1 MTLLS
6 LTIAFAVFTNG
17 LLAGISFDTSL
28 VKLPARRK
36 IGNVAYAVFARG
48 NDLGRGVIVYSALAI
63 TAGLLVIAST
73 IIALIQKMTDDL
85 LLLLIITS
93 ITTII
98 HFIGTAKAAPVM
110 LSIKN
115 TSDDESILK
124 NKFDKFERWHD
135 FRTCFQVITFLI
147 LLYVFFIVE

>member
-1 MTLLS
+1 MLLS
-6 LTIAFAVFTNG
+6 LTIALAVFTNG
-17 LLAGISFDTSL
+17 LLAGTSFDTSL

-48 NDLGRGVIVYSALAI
+48 NDLGRGVIVYSMLAI
-63 TAGLLVIAST
+63 AAGLFVISST
-73 IIALIQKMTDDL
+73 IIALIQQVKGDL
-85 LLLLIITS
+85 VLLLIITS

-115 TSDDESILK
+115 TANDETILK
-124 NKFDKFERWHD
+124 GKFDKFERWHD
-135 FRTCFQVITFLI
+135 FRACFQVITFLV
-147 LLYVFFIVE
+147 LLYAFSIME